1 MMRAVSPQA
10 TPGGGEPPQTEVGRK
25 QLKGKGILKGGVQT
39 GKITWN
45 PRKLSL
51 EDRVPFPS
59 FAQRPCEEDLQQ
71 SRKQSLTKVLRG
83 QGRRRSRSVT
93 LGGEPGKCP
102 GLLLRVL
109 RWIQMK
115 DCFHRKRG
123 RKLSCPGLLEA
134 LQSRAA
140 ARRPDRP

>member
-1 MMRAVSPQA
+1 MQ
-10 TPGGGEPPQTEVGRK
+10 GGGEPPQREVGRK
-25 QLKGKGILKGGVQT
+25 QLKCEGILKGGGRQVRPLGT
-39 GKITWN
+39 PGSSDSRIGC
-45 PRKLSL
+45 LS
-51 EDRVPFPS
+51 PS
-59 FAQRPCEEDLQQ
+59 LAQRPCEKDLQQ
-71 SRKQSLTKVLRG
+71 SRKQSLTKVLHG

-134 LQSRAA
+134 LQSGAA